1 MGFVD
6 GNLKPSKLAEHF
18 TISDVRANQI
28 KRPVNSEYFRRKW
41 SSKKGFVDVNLK
53 PSELAGHFTNKK

>member
-1 MGFVD
+1 MNTFEESGAKKMGFVD

-28 KRPVNSEYFRRKW
+28 KRPVNSEYFRGKW
-41 SSKKGFVDVNLK
+41 S
-53 PSELAGHFTNKK
+53 

>member
-28 KRPVNSEYFRRKW
+28 KKASE
-41 SSKKGFVDVNLK
+41 
-53 PSELAGHFTNKK
+53 